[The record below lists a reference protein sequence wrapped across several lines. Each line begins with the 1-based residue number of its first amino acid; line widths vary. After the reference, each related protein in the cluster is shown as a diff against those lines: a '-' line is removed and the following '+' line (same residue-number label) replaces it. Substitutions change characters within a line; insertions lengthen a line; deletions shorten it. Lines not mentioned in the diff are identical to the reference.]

1 MKSGNMR
8 SGHVEYGDMK
18 PRDVSRQPVG
28 ATQSFD
34 GREKPCASH

>member
-18 PRDVSRQPVG
+18 PI
-28 ATQSFD
+28 FD
-34 GREKPCASH
+34 MAKEIMAGIERK